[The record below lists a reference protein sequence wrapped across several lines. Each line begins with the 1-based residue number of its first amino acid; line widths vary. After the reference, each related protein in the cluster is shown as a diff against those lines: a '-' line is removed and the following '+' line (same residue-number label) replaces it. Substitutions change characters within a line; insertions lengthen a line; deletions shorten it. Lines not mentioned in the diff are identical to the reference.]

1 VLTTQIRPD
10 GVALL
15 RIDVPAKSQNV
26 VPPSIAV
33 ELEGALRAVASDARA
48 VVLASAKPGSWIA
61 GADLDAFRNCESE
74 EEVVTLC
81 RQAQNALNMLEKF
94 ELPVVAAIDGM
105 CLGGGLEVALA
116 CHARIA
122 ADSPLTRLALPE
134 VQLGLIPAA
143 GGTQRLPEL
152 VGLEA
157 SLDLLLSGRR
167 VDGREALQMEL
178 VDEVVPPSILVELA
192 CKRALQRASGSG
204 PRNRS
209 LAEPR
214 RLQKLALSNPVSRS
228 IALNQAQ
235 RSMEKKTRGNQ
246 PAPSAILKAVRT
258 GLEKGRS
265 AGLDVEAKAMGE
277 LALSD
282 VSHRL
287 IDLFFAGRELRHAS
301 GVDASALPVRRVGV
315 LGAGLMG
322 RGISYITIE
331 QAGLPVRLK
340 DRDDSAL
347 TSGLRAV
354 HRMLAARVERG
365 KLGEREMERIA
376 FRMTGTT
383 EDRFAGC
390 DVVIEAVFEELELKQ
405 QLLAAVEAE
414 TPDTTIFA
422 TNTSSLPVARIAEG
436 ARRKDRVVGMH
447 YFSPAEKMPLLEV
460 VRTPETSAETIATAV
475 ALGQRQGKTV
485 IVVKDGVG
493 FYTSRILVPYLNE
506 AAWMLSE
513 GVSVEA
519 IDETAKDL
527 GFPVGPCTLL
537 DEVGI
542 DVAAKVA
549 RIAESAYGTR
559 MHPPGSLDRLIQ
571 DGRTG
576 RKGEKGFYSYGSK
589 RKVVDDSVYD
599 ALGVRLDRKTKMD
612 ARILQ
617 DRLLLMMVQEAIRC
631 FDEGVV
637 ASARDADVGAVFGLG
652 FPAHLGGPLRWVD
665 GIGPA
670 ELLSRMRALQ
680 DRYGGRFTP
689 SDRLEAMARSG
700 ERFHG

>member
-1 VLTTQIRPD
+1 
-10 GVALL
+10 
-15 RIDVPAKSQNV
+15 
-26 VPPSIAV
+26 
-33 ELEGALRAVASDARA
+33 
-48 VVLASAKPGSWIA
+48 
-61 GADLDAFRNCESE
+61 
-74 EEVVTLC
+74 
-81 RQAQNALNMLEKF
+81 
-94 ELPVVAAIDGM
+94 
-105 CLGGGLEVALA
+105 
-116 CHARIA
+116 
-122 ADSPLTRLALPE
+122 
-134 VQLGLIPAA
+134 
-143 GGTQRLPEL
+143 
-152 VGLEA
+152 
-157 SLDLLLSGRR
+157 
-167 VDGREALQMEL
+167 
-178 VDEVVPPSILVELA
+178 
-192 CKRALQRASGSG
+192 
-204 PRNRS
+204 
-209 LAEPR
+209 
-214 RLQKLALSNPVSRS
+214 
-228 IALNQAQ
+228 
-235 RSMEKKTRGNQ
+235 
-246 PAPSAILKAVRT
+246 
-258 GLEKGRS
+258 
-265 AGLDVEAKAMGE
+265 
-277 LALSD
+277 
-282 VSHRL
+282 
-287 IDLFFAGRELRHAS
+287 
-301 GVDASALPVRRVGV
+301 
-315 LGAGLMG
+315 
-322 RGISYITIE
+322 
-331 QAGLPVRLK
+331 
-340 DRDDSAL
+340 
-347 TSGLRAV
+347 
-354 HRMLAARVERG
+354 MLAARVERG
-365 KLGEREMERIA
+365 RLGEREMERIA

-576 RKGEKGFYSYGSK
+576 RKGEKGFYAYGSK
-589 RKVVDDSVYD
+589 RKVVDESVYD

-665 GIGPA
+665 GIGPG